1 MYGRG
6 NRRAYRKLS
15 KLAIDSVKNYVQV
28 NQAVA
33 AASIQLVQLAVA
45 VKPGTIDETNPA
57 NIADVEAGSRITGF
71 NISGRI
77 FSESGV
83 ADSGSVVWFIRK
95 NEGGTLAPA
104 TAAQGNSLGTTPWK
118 ARIFHAEQAI
128 VGSQVSGLPMGVTG
142 LRIPKRFQAMRNL
155 DVWELYVVNN
165 TANQIRACYLVEYKW
180 YR

>member
-6 NRRAYRKLS
+6 YRGVKRKLS

-28 NQAVA
+28 NQAIA
-33 AASIQLVQLAVA
+33 AASIQQITLAAA
-45 VKPGTIDETNPA
+45 VKPGTIDETDPA
-57 NIADVEAGSRITGF
+57 KINEVEAGCRITGI

-77 FSESGV
+77 YTESGV
-83 ADSGSVVWFIRK
+83 ADSGSVVWYIRK
-95 NEGGTLAPA
+95 NEGATLGVP
-104 TAAQGNSLGTTPWK
+104 TVAQSNSLGTAPWK

-142 LRIPKRFQAMRNL
+142 FRIPKRFQAMRNL
-155 DVWELYVVNN
+155 DQWELFVVNN
-165 TANQIRACYLVEYKW
+165 TANQIRACYLVNYKW